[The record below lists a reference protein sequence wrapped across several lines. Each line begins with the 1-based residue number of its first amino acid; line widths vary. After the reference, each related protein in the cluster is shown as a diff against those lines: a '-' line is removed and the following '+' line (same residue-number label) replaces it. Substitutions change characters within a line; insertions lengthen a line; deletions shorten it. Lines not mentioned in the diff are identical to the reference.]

1 MNHCNATDQK
11 NSLSQCELQDLHEMI
26 AIQGGVLKAH
36 QVISLMKQHAV
47 SFEQIKKLLLPVCEF
62 FAIAPISK
70 FHAGAIAQGELKQ
83 NDFSQSQQSQSQDSQ
98 TSQDHLSQEAVANL
112 YFGANLEFA
121 GQALNL
127 TVHAE
132 QAAINNAW
140 HHGESK
146 ITAMIIN
153 AAPCGFCRQFINEV
167 RDARLMPM
175 NIAGKS
181 VSLDDLLPDPF
192 SPEVLGSNV
201 MLFDS
206 INNGIVFDAIDK
218 DLLRAVNSSYAPYT
232 QNPSAVMIECDGG
245 TKFIGRYAENC
256 AYNPSLSPLQSALSL
271 MALHG
276 LNPNKHPIKRI
287 TLAEVEGQANQLGAT
302 KNVLT
307 SLPQGIEFV
316 HLLGEKA

>member
-36 QVISLMKQHAV
+36 QVVSLMQQHAV
-47 SFEQIKKLLLPVCEF
+47 SFEQIKELLLPVCEF

-83 NDFSQSQQSQSQDSQ
+83 NDFSQSQSQSQSQS
-98 TSQDHLSQEAVANL
+98 HLSQEAVANL

-175 NIAGKS
+175 NIAGKD

-287 TLAEVEGQANQLGAT
+287 TLAEVKGQANQLGAT

>member
-1 MNHCNATDQK
+1 MSHCKKTNQK

-26 AIQGGVLKAH
+26 AIQGGVLKSH
-36 QVISLMKQHAV
+36 QVLSLMKQHAV
-47 SFEQIKKLLLPVCEF
+47 SFEKIKELLLPVCEF
-62 FAIAPISK
+62 FAVAPISK

-83 NDFSQSQQSQSQDSQ
+83 NDFSQSQ

-201 MLFDS
+201 MLFDA
-206 INNGIVFDAIDK
+206 INNGIVFNDIDI
-218 DLLRAVNSSYAPYT
+218 DLLHAVNSSYAPYT
-232 QNPSAVMIECDGG
+232 QNPSAVMIECAGG

-276 LNPNKHPIKRI
+276 LNPNKYPITRI

>member
-1 MNHCNATDQK
+1 MNHCNATDQR

-26 AIQGGVLKAH
+26 AIQGGVLKSH
-36 QVISLMKQHAV
+36 QVLSLMKQHVV
-47 SFEQIKKLLLPVCEF
+47 SFEQIKEMLLPVCEF

-83 NDFSQSQQSQSQDSQ
+83 SDFSQSQ
-98 TSQDHLSQEAVANL
+98 TSQDHFTQESAANL

-201 MLFDS
+201 MLFDT

-232 QNPSAVMIECDGG
+232 QNPSAVMIECDAG

-271 MALHG
+271 MSSHG
-276 LNPNKHPIKRI
+276 LNPNKHPIKCI

-302 KNVLT
+302 KNVLA

>member
-1 MNHCNATDQK
+1 MNHCNATDPK
-11 NSLSQCELQDLHEMI
+11 SSLSQCEIQDLFELI
-26 AIQGGVLKAH
+26 AIQGGVLKSH
-36 QVISLMKQHAV
+36 QVLSLMTQHAV
-47 SFEQIKKLLLPVCEF
+47 SFDTIKEMLLPVCEL

-70 FHAGAIAQGELKQ
+70 FYAGAIAQGQ
-83 NDFSQSQQSQSQDSQ
+83 
-98 TSQDHLSQEAVANL
+98 LSNQEAVANL

-121 GQALNL
+121 GEALNL

-146 ITAMIIN
+146 ITAMVIN

-175 NIAGKS
+175 NIAGKN

-192 SPEVLGSNV
+192 SPEVLGSDV
-201 MLFDS
+201 MLFDT
-206 INNGIVFDAIDK
+206 INNGIAFTDIDK
-218 DLLRAVNSSYAPYT
+218 DLLQAVNSSYAPYT
-232 QNPSAVMIECDGG
+232 QNPSAVMIECHGG

-256 AYNPSLSPLQSALSL
+256 AYNPSLSPLQSALSI
-271 MALHG
+271 MASHG

-287 TLAEVEGQANQLGAT
+287 TLAEVKGQANQLGAT

>member
-1 MNHCNATDQK
+1 MNHCNATDPK
-11 NSLSQCELQDLHEMI
+11 SSLSQCELQDLFELI
-26 AIQGGVLKAH
+26 AMQGGVLKSH
-36 QVISLMKQHAV
+36 QVLSLMTQHAV
-47 SFEQIKKLLLPVCEF
+47 SFDTIKEMLLPVCEL

-70 FHAGAIAQGELKQ
+70 FHAGAIAQGQLTDVVENTNTKQ
-83 NDFSQSQQSQSQDSQ
+83 Q
-98 TSQDHLSQEAVANL
+98 VANL

-121 GQALNL
+121 GEALNL

-146 ITAMIIN
+146 ITAMVIN

-192 SPEVLGSNV
+192 SPEVLGSDV
-201 MLFDS
+201 MLFDT
-206 INNGIVFDAIDK
+206 INNGIAFTDIDK
-218 DLLRAVNSSYAPYT
+218 DLLHAVNSSYAPYT
-232 QNPSAVMIECDGG
+232 KNPSAVMIECHGD

-256 AYNPSLSPLQSALSL
+256 AYNPSLSPLQSALSI

-287 TLAEVEGQANQLGAT
+287 TLAEVKGQANQLGAT

-316 HLLGEKA
+316 HLLGEKV